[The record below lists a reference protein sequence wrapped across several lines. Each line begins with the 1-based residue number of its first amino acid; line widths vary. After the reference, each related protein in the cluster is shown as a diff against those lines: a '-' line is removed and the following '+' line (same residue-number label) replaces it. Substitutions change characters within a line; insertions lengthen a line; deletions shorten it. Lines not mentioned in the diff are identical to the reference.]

1 MKTQV
6 NSDQSITVSAS
17 LVRFVSAEVDRAL
30 DRFAA
35 KLTRVEVHL
44 SDVNSKKA
52 GEADKRC
59 MVEARPAGSRPISV
73 TATAATVE
81 AALAGALGKMRR
93 SLTTVFGR
101 LGRTVGRAPSGA
113 KSVPP
118 TRAGAAKSALERPAA
133 ARATAPTS
141 AAKTTAAAKK
151 AAGAKATA
159 TDSRGPKKKSIFQAR
174 RKSWP
179 AR

>member
-6 NSDQSITVSAS
+6 NSNQSITVSAS

-30 DRFAA
+30 NWFAA

-59 MVEARPAGSRPISV
+59 MVEARRRMRPISV

-81 AALAGALGKMRR
+81 AALAGALGKMPGH
-93 SLTTVFGR
+93 LTTVFGR
-101 LGRTVGRAPSGA
+101 LDGPSGA
-113 KSVPP
+113 PRLARSRSP
-118 TRAGAAKSALERPAA
+118 RLEPAPRSRP
-133 ARATAPTS
+133 
-141 AAKTTAAAKK
+141 
-151 AAGAKATA
+151 
-159 TDSRGPKKKSIFQAR
+159 
-174 RKSWP
+174 
-179 AR
+179 